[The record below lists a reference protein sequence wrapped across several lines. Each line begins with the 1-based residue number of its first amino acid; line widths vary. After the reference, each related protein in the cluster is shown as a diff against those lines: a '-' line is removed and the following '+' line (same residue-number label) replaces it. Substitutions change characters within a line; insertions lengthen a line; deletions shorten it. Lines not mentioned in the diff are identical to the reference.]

1 MMSLSREVKS
11 VVGSIRKLRYRQSVV
26 VLSAVRFLNTHLR
39 TLGFQGFQGAQIAH
53 LSCNYLGTR
62 SSKRLYSQINAEIKA
77 VRGLLK
83 RSGIPVGNQRVVS
96 SDLGCARPLHT
107 SAILRQD
114 NNGKNNKDK
123 EDEESKVSLLAK
135 AAIWMM
141 TAYIVITLMSL
152 LFPTSNQ
159 PDVLRYVSWNEF
171 YHQMLAK
178 GEVEEIIV
186 RPELDLVTIYLH
198 DNAIIKGRKAEHKTF
213 HMNIVDVEHFEEKLR
228 MAEKSL
234 GIHADAGVPLVYERN
249 QESTWLLLA
258 SLIAVALMILLM
270 FRSGTIKT
278 PQAMDFFSQ
287 MGRARFT
294 IVDPLTG
301 SGKGVRFKD
310 VAGLQEA
317 KQEIMEFVDYLKRP
331 ERYTSLGAKIPKG
344 VLLLGPP
351 GCGKT
356 MLAKAVATE
365 ASVPFLAMAGSE
377 FIEMIGGLGAA
388 RVRDLFKEARKRAPC
403 IVYIDEIDA
412 IGRKRSNVGTEG
424 STGEEEQ
431 TLNQLLVEMDGMATK
446 EGVILLASTNRS
458 EVLDKALLRPGRF
471 DRHILID
478 LPTLAERKEIFEQHL
493 KVINLD
499 NPPSHYSQRLA
510 QLTPGFSG
518 ADIANVCNEAALHA
532 ARNKE
537 KVVSSGNLEYAVERV
552 VGGTEKRSQVMS
564 LTEKEVV
571 AFHEC
576 GHALVGWLM
585 EHTDALMKVS
595 IVPRTSNALG
605 FAQYLP
611 SDQKLYSYEQLFQ
624 KMCMAL
630 GGRVAESLAFNRI
643 STGAEDDLK
652 KVRKMAYAMIH
663 QYGMDP
669 VVGPLSFPAEDEGQA
684 VVGKKPYSRRLANT
698 IDEEARLVVAKAYK
712 ETEKVLQENSD
723 KLKLLARE
731 LLKREVLN
739 YADIEALI
747 GPPPYGKKQLIEVL
761 DLGPDSS
768 DKKSKSSPE
777 REGPPGKPQQNLSGA
792 AASTTA

>member
-1 MMSLSREVKS
+1 MITCARYLGGSPAVRNIVRIVNAHLHSCGFRSLREV
-11 VVGSIRKLRYRQSVV
+11 
-26 VLSAVRFLNTHLR
+26 R
-39 TLGFQGFQGAQIAH
+39 TLRP
-53 LSCNYLGTR
+53 SCNYTGQPAVAKRVCRQVDSELKALG
-62 SSKRLYSQINAEIKA
+62 K
-77 VRGLLK
+77 LLK
-83 RSGIPVGNQRVVS
+83 RSGVLAGNQRLFS
-96 SDLGCARPLHT
+96 NPLGCSRTLHT
-107 SAILRQD
+107 TAFLRQD
-114 NNGKNNKDK
+114 QNGKNNKDK

-198 DNAIIKGRKAEHKTF
+198 DNAIIKGRKAEYKTF

-331 ERYTSLGAKIPKG
+331 DRYTSLGAKIPKG

-365 ASVPFLAMAGSE
+365 SSVPFLAMAGSE

-403 IVYIDEIDA
+403 IIYIDEIDA
-412 IGRKRSNVGTEG
+412 IGRKRSNVGAEG

-431 TLNQLLVEMDGMATK
+431 TLNQLLVEMDGMTTK
-446 EGVILLASTNRS
+446 ENVILLASTNRS

-499 NPPSHYSQRLA
+499 NPPSHYSRRLA

-576 GHALVGWLM
+576 GHALVGWLL

-611 SDQKLYSYEQLFQ
+611 TDQKLYSYEQLFQ

-630 GGRVAESLAFNRI
+630 GGRVAESLTFNRV

-652 KVRKMAYAMIH
+652 KVRKMAYAMIR

-669 VVGPLSFPAEDEGQA
+669 VVGPLSFPSEEEGQSM
-684 VVGKKPYSRRLANT
+684 VGRKPYSRRLANT
-698 IDEEARLVVAKAYK
+698 IDEQARLVVARAYK
-712 ETEKVLQENSD
+712 HTEKVLKENES
-723 KLKLLARE
+723 KLKVLAGE

-739 YADIEALI
+739 YADIEDLI
-747 GPPPYGKKQLIEVL
+747 GPPPFGKKQLIEVL
-761 DLGPDSS
+761 DLGLDPP
-768 DKKSKSSPE
+768 DKKNSKSP
-777 REGPPGKPQQNLSGA
+777 REGPPEKPQQNLSGVA
-792 AASTTA
+792 TA

>member
-1 MMSLSREVKS
+1 MRAF
-11 VVGSIRKLRYRQSVV
+11 R
-26 VLSAVRFLNTHLR
+26 
-39 TLGFQGFQGAQIAH
+39 
-53 LSCNYLGTR
+53 
-62 SSKRLYSQINAEIKA
+62 
-77 VRGLLK
+77 
-83 RSGIPVGNQRVVS
+83 
-96 SDLGCARPLHT
+96 
-107 SAILRQD
+107 
-114 NNGKNNKDK
+114 
-123 EDEESKVSLLAK
+123 
-135 AAIWMM
+135 W
-141 TAYIVITLMSL
+141 
-152 LFPTSNQ
+152 
-159 PDVLRYVSWNEF
+159 
-171 YHQMLAK
+171 
-178 GEVEEIIV
+178 
-186 RPELDLVTIYLH
+186 
-198 DNAIIKGRKAEHKTF
+198 
-213 HMNIVDVEHFEEKLR
+213 
-228 MAEKSL
+228 
-234 GIHADAGVPLVYERN
+234 YERN

-331 ERYTSLGAKIPKG
+331 DRYTSLGAKIPKG

-365 ASVPFLAMAGSE
+365 SSVPFLAMAGSE

-403 IVYIDEIDA
+403 IIYIDEIDA
-412 IGRKRSNVGTEG
+412 IGRKRSNVGAEG

-431 TLNQLLVEMDGMATK
+431 TLNQLLVEMDGMTTK
-446 EGVILLASTNRS
+446 ENVILLASTNRS

-499 NPPSHYSQRLA
+499 NPPSHYSRRLA

-576 GHALVGWLM
+576 GHALVGWLL

-611 SDQKLYSYEQLFQ
+611 TDQKLYSYEQLFQ

-630 GGRVAESLAFNRI
+630 GGRVAESLTFNRV

-652 KVRKMAYAMIH
+652 KVRKMAYAMIR

-669 VVGPLSFPAEDEGQA
+669 VVGPLSFPTEEEGQSM
-684 VVGKKPYSRRLANT
+684 VGRKPYSRRLANT
-698 IDEEARLVVAKAYK
+698 IDEQARLVVARAYK
-712 ETEKVLQENSD
+712 HTEKVLKENES
-723 KLKLLARE
+723 KLKMLAGE

-739 YADIEALI
+739 YADIEDLI
-747 GPPPYGKKQLIEVL
+747 GPPPFGKKQLIEVL
-761 DLGPDSS
+761 DLGLDPP
-768 DKKSKSSPE
+768 DKKNSKSP
-777 REGPPGKPQQNLSGA
+777 REGPPEKPQQNLSGVA
-792 AASTTA
+792 TA

>member
-1 MMSLSREVKS
+1 MNIHRNLCSLVLQARNYKLLSRFHARLFRSLQALPPARPVCKYQAAKIS
-11 VVGSIRKLRYRQSVV
+11 RKLVGQFRSELRAVQS
-26 VLSAVRFLNTHLR
+26 LLR
-39 TLGFQGFQGAQIAH
+39 N
-53 LSCNYLGTR
+53 S
-62 SSKRLYSQINAEIKA
+62 
-77 VRGLLK
+77 GLLNK
-83 RSGIPVGNQRVVS
+83 NDGTFPFMFGN
-96 SDLGCARPLHT
+96 ARALHT
-107 SAILRQD
+107 SSTLRQEQNGR
-114 NNGKNNKDK
+114 NNKDKDK

-171 YHQMLAK
+171 YHHMLAK
-178 GEVEEIIV
+178 GEVEEVIV

-234 GIHADAGVPLVYERN
+234 GIQADAGVPLVYERN

-287 MGRARFT
+287 MSRARFT

-317 KQEIMEFVDYLKRP
+317 KQEIVEFIDYLKRP
-331 ERYTSLGAKIPKG
+331 ERYTRLGAKVPKG

-388 RVRDLFKEARKRAPC
+388 RVRDLFKEARKRSPC

-412 IGRKRSNVGTEG
+412 IGRRRSNLGAEG

-431 TLNQLLVEMDGMATK
+431 TLNQLLVEMDGMATTA
-446 EGVILLASTNRS
+446 GVILLASTNRS

-493 KVINLD
+493 KAINLD
-499 NPPSHYSQRLA
+499 NPPSHYSKRLA

-537 KVVSSGNLEYAVERV
+537 KAVSAGNLEYAVERV

-576 GHALVGWLM
+576 GHALVGWLL
-585 EHTDALMKVS
+585 EHTDALLKVS

-605 FAQYLP
+605 FSQYLP
-611 SDQKLYSYEQLFQ
+611 TDQKLYSYDQLFQ

-630 GGRVAESLAFNRI
+630 GGRVAESLTFNRV

-652 KVRKMAYAMIH
+652 KVRKMAYAMIR
-663 QYGMDP
+663 QYGMNL
-669 VVGPLSFPAEDEGQA
+669 VLGPLSFPDEENSSKG
-684 VVGKKPYSRRLANT
+684 VVGRKPYSKRLANT
-698 IDEEARLVVAKAYK
+698 IDEQTRILVASAYK
-712 ETEKVLQENSD
+712 TTEKVLTENKQ
-723 KLKLLARE
+723 KLALLAQE

-739 YADIEALI
+739 YDDIEKLI
-747 GPPPYGKKQLIEVL
+747 GPPPHGKKQLIEVL
-761 DLGPDSS
+761 DLGPTPS
-768 DKKSKSSPE
+768 DKKNKSSE
-777 REGPPGKPQQNLSGA
+777 TEGPGKAQNMLKAPS
-792 AASTTA
+792 SQI

>member
-1 MMSLSREVKS
+1 MMSLSRRVNS
-11 VVGSIRKLRYRQSVV
+11 VIGSTRKVRYRQSLVV
-26 VLSAVRFLNTHLR
+26 SSAVTFISTHLR
-39 TLGFQGFQGAQIAH
+39 TLGFRGLQGAQIAR
-53 LSCNYLGTR
+53 LSSNYLGTR
-62 SSKRLYSQINAEIKA
+62 ASKRLYSQINSEIKA

-83 RSGIPVGNQRVVS
+83 RSGILAADHRIIS
-96 SDLGCARPLHT
+96 SLGCARSLHT
-107 SAILRQD
+107 SCTVRQD

-317 KQEIMEFVDYLKRP
+317 KQEIMEFVDYLKKP

-344 VLLLGPP
+344 ILLLGPP

-403 IVYIDEIDA
+403 IIYIDEIDA

-478 LPTLAERKEIFEQHL
+478 LPSLAERKEIFEQHL

-630 GGRVAESLAFNRI
+630 GGRVAESLTFNRV

-652 KVRKMAYAMIH
+652 KVRKMAYGMIR

-669 VVGPLSFPAEDEGQA
+669 VIGPLSFPAEDESQTM
-684 VVGKKPYSRRLANT
+684 VGKKPYSRRLANT
-698 IDEEARLVVAKAYK
+698 IDEQARLVVARAYK
-712 ETEKVLQENSD
+712 ETEKILKENSD
-723 KLKLLARE
+723 KLKLLAKE

-747 GPPPYGKKQLIEVL
+747 GPPPFGKKQLIEVL
-761 DLGPDSS
+761 DLGPNSS
-768 DKKSKSSPE
+768 DNKSKPSPE
-777 REGPPGKPQQNLSGA
+777 REGSPGKPQQNLSGA
-792 AASTTA
+792 TATTA

>member
-1 MMSLSREVKS
+1 MMSLSRRVNS
-11 VVGSIRKLRYRQSVV
+11 VIGGTRKVRYRQSLVV
-26 VLSAVRFLNTHLR
+26 SSAVTFINTHLR
-39 TLGFQGFQGAQIAH
+39 TLGFRGLQEAQIAR
-53 LSCNYLGTR
+53 LSSNYLGTR
-62 SSKRLYSQINAEIKA
+62 ASKRLYSQINSEIKA

-83 RSGIPVGNQRVVS
+83 RSGILAANHRIIS
-96 SDLGCARPLHT
+96 NLGCARSLHT
-107 SAILRQD
+107 SCILRQD

-317 KQEIMEFVDYLKRP
+317 KQEIMEFVDYLKKP

-344 VLLLGPP
+344 ILLLGPP

-403 IVYIDEIDA
+403 IIYIDEIDA

-446 EGVILLASTNRS
+446 EAVILLASTNRS

-478 LPTLAERKEIFEQHL
+478 LPSLAERKEIFEQHL

-630 GGRVAESLAFNRI
+630 GGRVAESVTFNRV

-652 KVRKMAYAMIH
+652 KVRKMAYSMIR

-669 VVGPLSFPAEDEGQA
+669 VIGPLSFPAEDESQTM
-684 VVGKKPYSRRLANT
+684 VGKKPYSRRLANT
-698 IDEEARLVVAKAYK
+698 IDEQARLVVAKAYK
-712 ETEKVLQENSD
+712 ETEKILKENSD
-723 KLKLLARE
+723 KLKLLAKE

-747 GPPPYGKKQLIEVL
+747 GPPPFGKKQLIEVL
-761 DLGPDSS
+761 DLGPNSS

-777 REGPPGKPQQNLSGA
+777 REGSPGKPQQNLSGA
-792 AASTTA
+792 TATTA

>member
-1 MMSLSREVKS
+1 
-11 VVGSIRKLRYRQSVV
+11 
-26 VLSAVRFLNTHLR
+26 
-39 TLGFQGFQGAQIAH
+39 
-53 LSCNYLGTR
+53 
-62 SSKRLYSQINAEIKA
+62 
-77 VRGLLK
+77 
-83 RSGIPVGNQRVVS
+83 
-96 SDLGCARPLHT
+96 
-107 SAILRQD
+107 
-114 NNGKNNKDK
+114 
-123 EDEESKVSLLAK
+123 
-135 AAIWMM
+135 
-141 TAYIVITLMSL
+141 
-152 LFPTSNQ
+152 
-159 PDVLRYVSWNEF
+159 
-171 YHQMLAK
+171 
-178 GEVEEIIV
+178 
-186 RPELDLVTIYLH
+186 
-198 DNAIIKGRKAEHKTF
+198 
-213 HMNIVDVEHFEEKLR
+213 MNIVDVEHFEEKLR

-317 KQEIMEFVDYLKRP
+317 KQEIMEFVDYLKKP

-344 VLLLGPP
+344 ILLLGPP

-403 IVYIDEIDA
+403 IIYIDEIDA

-446 EGVILLASTNRS
+446 EAVILLASTNRS

-478 LPTLAERKEIFEQHL
+478 LPSLAERKEIFEQHL

-630 GGRVAESLAFNRI
+630 GGRVAESVTFNRV

-652 KVRKMAYAMIH
+652 KVRKMAYSMIR

-669 VVGPLSFPAEDEGQA
+669 VIGPLSFPAEDESQTM
-684 VVGKKPYSRRLANT
+684 VGKKPYSRRLANT
-698 IDEEARLVVAKAYK
+698 IDEQARLVVAKAYK
-712 ETEKVLQENSD
+712 ETEKILKENSD
-723 KLKLLARE
+723 KLKLLAKE

-747 GPPPYGKKQLIEVL
+747 GPPPFGKKQLIEVL
-761 DLGPDSS
+761 DLGPNSS

-777 REGPPGKPQQNLSGA
+777 REGSPGKPQQNLSGA
-792 AASTTA
+792 TATTA

>member
-1 MMSLSREVKS
+1 MPHGIGIMMI
-11 VVGSIRKLRYRQSVV
+11 GSASKVSYHQQYQVMRY
-26 VLSAVRFLNTHLR
+26 AVNFISTHLR
-39 TLGFQGFQGAQIAH
+39 A
-53 LSCNYLGTR
+53 
-62 SSKRLYSQINAEIKA
+62 SSFRGLQEARTVRPFFGWSGRPATKRLCSQIDSELKA

-83 RSGIPVGNQRVVS
+83 RSGVLAGDQCTFS
-96 SDLGCARPLHT
+96 SLLGSTRALHT
-107 SAILRQD
+107 TSFRGQD
-114 NNGKNNKDK
+114 HNGKNNKDK
-123 EDEESKVSLLAK
+123 DDEESKVSLLAK

-317 KQEIMEFVDYLKRP
+317 KQEIMEFIDYLKRP

-412 IGRKRSNVGTEG
+412 IGRKRSNVGAEG

-576 GHALVGWLM
+576 GHALVGWLL

-611 SDQKLYSYEQLFQ
+611 TDQKLYSYEQLFQ

-630 GGRVAESLAFNRI
+630 GGRVAESLTFNRI

-669 VVGPLSFPAEDEGQA
+669 VIGPLSFPAEEEGQI
-684 VVGKKPYSRRLANT
+684 VVGRKPYSRRLANT
-698 IDEEARLVVAKAYK
+698 IDEQARLVVVRAYK
-712 ETEKVLQENSD
+712 ETERVLQQNSD
-723 KLKLLARE
+723 KLKLLAGE

-747 GPPPYGKKQLIEVL
+747 GPPPFGKKQLIEVL

-768 DKKSKSSPE
+768 DKKNSKPSSE
-777 REGPPGKPQQNLSGA
+777 REGPHGKPQQNLSGA
-792 AASTTA
+792 TGTST